1 MTFQNGP
8 PTVTPLVGA
17 VLGAEPDQQADLLR
31 LLNQGGGASGVQ
43 RTNDLNIPG
52 YNIGEIDVSSEL
64 TQELVRIPATYRL
77 QILSWPHAVSRLEV
91 RIGDREAPPIDV
103 TRSGRTF
110 VSAFPF
116 DRIFVTTEDAPKSSG
131 GDIVIRYITGTLQ
144 ISDKLATR
152 REPDWVHAS
161 RGWPA
166 SGGTVITAPQTLGDN
181 SGSCLTFSVD
191 RAAVGS
197 TVLLSNVPAQAL
209 FRVWGSIQ
217 SLLPSVVGT
226 VGDAD
231 VVFDDPPDL
240 VLGSFVSPT
249 VGSQIYYFDNIQL
262 CKDVQRDIVFRVNAL
277 GPVGNSWH
285 ADVKAAVWDQGA

>member
-1 MTFQNGP
+1 MPNRPGHFKF
-8 PTVTPLVGA
+8 TPLDEAGLRA
-17 VLGAEPDQQADLLR
+17 GIPSDEDQIR

-52 YNIGEIDVSSEL
+52 YTIGEVDVTSEL
-64 TQELVRIPATYRL
+64 TQEHIVIPATYRL
-77 QILSWPHAVSRLEV
+77 QILSWPHEVSRVEV
-91 RIGDREAPPIDV
+91 RIGSRDAPPVDV
-103 TRSGRTF
+103 TKSGRILL
-110 VSAFPF
+110 SAHPF
-116 DRIFVTTEDAPKSSG
+116 DRFFLTTEDAPKQNQ
-131 GDIVIRYITGTLQ
+131 DDNVLRYMTGTLQ
-144 ISDKLATR
+144 VLDKRSTR
-152 REPDWVHAS
+152 REPDWLHAS
-161 RGWPA
+161 AGWPA

-181 SGSCLTFSVD
+181 AGSCLTFSVD

-197 TVLLSNVPAQAL
+197 TILVAAVPPFAL

-231 VVFDDPPDL
+231 VIFDDPPDL

-249 VGSQIYYFDNIQL
+249 VGSQIYYFDNIML
-262 CKDVQRDIVFRVNAL
+262 CKDVQRAIVFRVNNL

-285 ADVKAAVWDQGA
+285 ADVKAAIWDQGA